1 MHSGGCLCG
10 AVRWTY
16 DGEVGAAAYCHC
28 ADCRRCTGSA
38 FNVSV
43 RVTAAGFRI
52 VGGEPKCFTKS
63 GESGRPVTR
72 CFCQDCGSP
81 LYTLPP
87 LHPELVF
94 VKAGSF
100 DDSAVVRPAH
110 QAWTRSAVRWA
121 RIPDDLP
128 SFEKGRS

>member
-1 MHSGGCLCG
+1 MVTGGCLCG

-16 DGEVGAAAYCHC
+16 DGAPGAAAYCHC

-43 RVTAAGFRI
+43 RLAAAGFR
-52 VGGEPKCFTKS
+52 VVRGEPKCFTKN
-63 GESGRPVTR
+63 GDSGRPVTR
-72 CFCQDCGSP
+72 CFCPDCGSP

-87 LHPELVF
+87 LHPELIF

-100 DDSAVVRPAH
+100 DDPGQVRPVQ
-110 QAWTRSAVRWA
+110 QAWTASAVPWS
-121 RIPDDLP
+121 RIPDGIP
-128 SFEKGRS
+128 AYEKSRT